1 MRLPAVFLLLLVV
14 AILVGATAALAE
26 PVITPADGARLDG
39 PPTAVRV
46 VLSAPLEP
54 ALARAEMAG
63 PAGVAP
69 ATVRVA
75 PEDPQAILIAVPAE
89 GAGGYRVAWWGQTID
104 GHPIAGATA
113 FTAGQGGP
121 VAAPIG
127 PSGDDGTA
135 PLAIAARLLVLV
147 GVLGTAGLAL
157 CRWIVLS
164 PPWRAGGIAP
174 PGDGDPDALR
184 AAAAAAAP
192 AAIARWWRAWWLLL
206 AAWLIGLVVA
216 LPVQAASVGGQ
227 WGALLGDSR
236 WGTAWIALGI
246 LGAAAVVAGMAARRG
261 DVVPAAPVPRAL
273 ALGLPGIAGA
283 AVLSWSG
290 HAASGPDAG
299 LGIALDAV
307 HGWATAIWLGGL
319 VMLLALASPLLAAL
333 GPVDRVRM
341 GAGIV
346 VRFSAVAITAVVLI
360 VVTGVY
366 RALAEVPSLSD
377 LWTTAYGVALL
388 AKLAVFGLMLAL
400 AAWNRMVLHPRLER
414 AALGSASPGAR
425 DGLAALA
432 VSIRAEVALGAVVMA
447 LVAVMVGLMPPG

>member
-1 MRLPAVFLLLLVV
+1 MRLSVALVVV
-14 AILVGATAALAE
+14 AILAAATAAFAA

-39 PPTAVRV
+39 PPPAVRV
-46 VLSAPLEP
+46 VLPAPLEP
-54 ALARAEMAG
+54 VLARAEVAG

-75 PEDPQAILIAVPAE
+75 PEDPQAMLIAVPAD
-89 GAGGYRVAWWGQTID
+89 GDGGYRVAWWGQTID
-104 GHPIAGATA
+104 GHPVAGTTA

-121 VAAPIG
+121 AAAPIG
-127 PSGDDGTA
+127 PSGRDGTA
-135 PLAIAARLLVLV
+135 PLAIAARFLVLV

-157 CRWIVLS
+157 GRWLVLS

-174 PGDGDPDALR
+174 PGEGDPDAVR
-184 AAAAAAAP
+184 TASAAAAP
-192 AAIARWWRAWWLLL
+192 AAIARWWRAWWFLL
-206 AAWLIGLVVA
+206 AAWMVGLAVA
-216 LPVQAASVGGQ
+216 LPVQSAAVGGQ

-236 WGTAWIALGI
+236 WGTAWIALVA
-246 LGAAAVVAGMAARRG
+246 LGFAVAVAGVAARRG
-261 DVVPAAPVPRAL
+261 DVVPAAPVSRAL

-319 VMLLALASPLLAAL
+319 VMLLTLVAPLLSAL

-377 LWTTAYGVALL
+377 LWATAYGVTLL
-388 AKLAVFGLMLAL
+388 AKLAVFALMLAL

-414 AALGSASPGAR
+414 AALGSAPPGAR

-432 VSIRAEVALGAVVMA
+432 ASIRAEIALGAVVMA
-447 LVAVMVGLMPPG
+447 LVAVLVGLMPPG

>member
-1 MRLPAVFLLLLVV
+1 MRLSVALVVV
-14 AILVGATAALAE
+14 AILAAATAAFAA

-39 PPTAVRV
+39 PPPAVRV
-46 VLSAPLEP
+46 VLPAPLEP
-54 ALARAEMAG
+54 VLARAEVAG

-75 PEDPQAILIAVPAE
+75 PEDPQAMLIAVPAD
-89 GAGGYRVAWWGQTID
+89 GDGGYRVAWWGQTID
-104 GHPIAGATA
+104 GHPVAGTTA

-121 VAAPIG
+121 AAAPIG
-127 PSGDDGTA
+127 PSGRDGTA
-135 PLAIAARLLVLV
+135 PLAIAARFLVLV

-157 CRWIVLS
+157 GRWLVLS

-174 PGDGDPDALR
+174 PGEGDPDAVR
-184 AAAAAAAP
+184 TASAAAAP
-192 AAIARWWRAWWLLL
+192 AAIARWWRAWWFLL
-206 AAWLIGLVVA
+206 AAWMVGLAVA
-216 LPVQAASVGGQ
+216 LPVQSAAVGGQ

-236 WGTAWIALGI
+236 WGTAWIALVA
-246 LGAAAVVAGMAARRG
+246 LGLAVAVAGVAARRG
-261 DVVPAAPVPRAL
+261 DVVPAAPVSRAL

-319 VMLLALASPLLAAL
+319 VMLLTLVAPLLSAL

-377 LWTTAYGVALL
+377 LWATAYGVTLL
-388 AKLAVFGLMLAL
+388 AKLAVFALMLAL

-414 AALGSASPGAR
+414 AALGSTSPGAR
-425 DGLAALA
+425 NGLAALA
-432 VSIRAEVALGAVVMA
+432 ASIRAEIALGAVVMA
-447 LVAVMVGLMPPG
+447 LVAVLVGLMPPG

>member
-1 MRLPAVFLLLLVV
+1 MRLPIALVAAAVLAV
-14 AILVGATAALAE
+14 APAGFSA
-26 PVITPADGARLDG
+26 PVITPADGARIAD
-39 PPTAVRV
+39 PPSTVRV
-46 VLSAPLEP
+46 VLPAPLES
-54 ALARAEMAG
+54 ALARAEVAG

-69 ATVRVA
+69 ATVRVV
-75 PEDPQAILIAVPAE
+75 PEDPQAMLIAVPVD
-89 GAGGYRVAWWGQTID
+89 GDGGYRVAWWGQTTD
-104 GHPIAGATA
+104 GHPVAGVTA

-121 VAAPIG
+121 AAAPLA
-127 PSGDDGTA
+127 PSGDDGA
-135 PLAIAARLLVLV
+135 GPLAVATRFLVLV

-157 CRWIVLS
+157 CRWLIMA
-164 PPWRAGGIAP
+164 PPWRTGGIAP
-174 PGDGDPDALR
+174 PGEGDPGAVH
-184 AAAAAAAP
+184 AAAAMAAP
-192 AAIARWWRAWWLLL
+192 AAIARWWSAWWLLL
-206 AAWLIGLVVA
+206 AAWLIGLIVA
-216 LPVQAASVGGQ
+216 LPVQADAVGGQ

-236 WGTAWIALGI
+236 WGTAWIVLVV
-246 LGAAAVVAGMAARRG
+246 LGAAAAAAGVALRRS
-261 DVVPAAPVPRAL
+261 DVVPAAPLPRAL

-299 LGIALDAV
+299 LGVVLDAV

-333 GPVDRVRM
+333 GPVDRVRI

-377 LWTTAYGVALL
+377 LWTTAYGAALL
-388 AKLAVFGLMLAL
+388 AKLGVFALMLAL

-414 AALGSASPGAR
+414 AALGSAPPGAR

-432 VSIRAEVALGAVVMA
+432 ASIRAEVALGAVVMA

>member
-1 MRLPAVFLLLLVV
+1 MRLSVTLVVV
-14 AILVGATAALAE
+14 AILAAATAAVAG

-39 PPTAVRV
+39 PPPAVRV
-46 VLSAPLEP
+46 VLPAPLEP
-54 ALARAEMAG
+54 ALARAEVAG

-75 PEDPQAILIAVPAE
+75 PEDPQAMLIAVPAD
-89 GAGGYRVAWWGQTID
+89 GDGGYRVAWWGQTID
-104 GHPIAGATA
+104 GHPVAGATA

-121 VAAPIG
+121 AAAPIG
-127 PSGDDGTA
+127 PAGDDGTG
-135 PLAIAARLLVLV
+135 PLAIAARFLVLV

-157 CRWIVLS
+157 CRWLVLS

-174 PGDGDPDALR
+174 PGEGDPDAVR
-184 AAAAAAAP
+184 TAAAAAAP

-206 AAWLIGLVVA
+206 AAWMVGLAVA
-216 LPVQAASVGGQ
+216 LPVQSAAVGGQ
-227 WGALLGDSR
+227 WGPLLGDSR
-236 WGTAWIALGI
+236 WGTAWIALVA
-246 LGAAAVVAGMAARRG
+246 LGVAAAVAGVAARPG
-261 DVVPAAPVPRAL
+261 DEVPAAPVPRAL

-319 VMLLALASPLLAAL
+319 VMLLALVAPLLAAL

-346 VRFSAVAITAVVLI
+346 VRFSAVAITAVVLL

-366 RALAEVPSLSD
+366 RALAEVPALSD

-388 AKLAVFGLMLAL
+388 AKLAVFALMLAL

-432 VSIRAEVALGAVVMA
+432 ASIRAEIALGAVVMA
-447 LVAVMVGLMPPG
+447 LVAVLVGLMPPG

>member
-1 MRLPAVFLLLLVV
+1 MRLSVALVVV
-14 AILVGATAALAE
+14 AILAAATAAFAA
-26 PVITPADGARLDG
+26 PVITPADGAHLAAH
-39 PPTAVRV
+39 PSAVRV
-46 VLSAPLEP
+46 VLPTPLEP
-54 ALARAEMAG
+54 ALARAEVAG
-63 PAGVAP
+63 PAGVAL

-75 PEDPQAILIAVPAE
+75 PEDPQAMLITIPAD
-89 GAGGYRVAWWGQTID
+89 GDGGYRVAWWGQTTD
-104 GHPIAGATA
+104 GHPVAGATA
-113 FTAGQGGP
+113 FTAGQDGSAAAP
-121 VAAPIG
+121 VAPAG
-127 PSGDDGTA
+127 SEGTG
-135 PLAIAARLLVLV
+135 PLAIAARFLVLL
-147 GVLGTAGLAL
+147 GVLGTAGLAV
-157 CRWIVLS
+157 CRWLVLS

-174 PGDGDPDALR
+174 PGDGDPDAVR

-192 AAIARWWRAWWLLL
+192 AALARWWRAWWFLLGAWMVGL
-206 AAWLIGLVVA
+206 AVA
-216 LPVQAASVGGQ
+216 LPVQAAAVGGQ

-236 WGTAWIALGI
+236 WGTAWIALVA
-246 LGAAAVVAGMAARRG
+246 LGVAAAVAGVAARRG

-319 VMLLALASPLLAAL
+319 VMMLALASPVLAAL

-377 LWTTAYGVALL
+377 LWTTAYGVTLL
-388 AKLAVFGLMLAL
+388 AKLAVFALMLAL

-414 AALGSASPGAR
+414 AALGSTSPGAR
-425 DGLAALA
+425 NGLAALA
-432 VSIRAEVALGAVVMA
+432 ASIRAEIALGAVVMA
-447 LVAVMVGLMPPG
+447 LVAVLVGLMPPG

>member
-1 MRLPAVFLLLLVV
+1 MRLSVALVVV
-14 AILVGATAALAE
+14 AILAAATAAFAA

-39 PPTAVRV
+39 PPPAVRV
-46 VLSAPLEP
+46 VLPAPLEP
-54 ALARAEMAG
+54 VLARAEVAG

-75 PEDPQAILIAVPAE
+75 PEDPQAMLIAVPAD
-89 GAGGYRVAWWGQTID
+89 GDGGYRVAWWGQTID
-104 GHPIAGATA
+104 GHPVAGTTA

-121 VAAPIG
+121 AAAPIG
-127 PSGDDGTA
+127 PSGRDGTA
-135 PLAIAARLLVLV
+135 PLAIAARFLVLL

-157 CRWIVLS
+157 GRWLVLS

-174 PGDGDPDALR
+174 PGEGDPDAVR
-184 AAAAAAAP
+184 TASAAAAP
-192 AAIARWWRAWWLLL
+192 AAIARWWRAWWFLL
-206 AAWLIGLVVA
+206 AAWMVGLAVA
-216 LPVQAASVGGQ
+216 LPVQSAAVGGQ

-236 WGTAWIALGI
+236 WGTAWIALVA
-246 LGAAAVVAGMAARRG
+246 LGLAVAVAGVAARRG
-261 DVVPAAPVPRAL
+261 DVVPAAPVSRAL

-319 VMLLALASPLLAAL
+319 VMLLTLVAPLLSAL

-377 LWTTAYGVALL
+377 LWATAYGVTLL
-388 AKLAVFGLMLAL
+388 AKLAVFALMLAL

-414 AALGSASPGAR
+414 AALGSTSPGAR
-425 DGLAALA
+425 NGLAALA
-432 VSIRAEVALGAVVMA
+432 ASIRAEIALGAVVMA
-447 LVAVMVGLMPPG
+447 LVAVLVGLMPPG